1 MAGSQVAVLR
11 QQIES
16 ICFAMHQGLSG
27 LAAGTARHTF
37 IVRKH
42 IELQCAQEQLAHVI
56 GDEKS
61 IVAMCE
67 IYERSVIDG

>member
-11 QQIES
+11 QQIEL
-16 ICFAMHQGLSG
+16 ICDSMHQGLSG

-42 IELQCAQEQLAHVI
+42 MELQSAQEQMAHVI

-67 IYERSVIDG
+67 IYERSVLNG

>member
-16 ICFAMHQGLSG
+16 ICFSMNRGLSG
-27 LAAGTARHTF
+27 LASGTARHTF
-37 IVRKH
+37 IVHKH
-42 IELQCAQEQLAHVI
+42 MELQSAQEQLAHVI

-61 IVAMCE
+61 IVTMCE
-67 IYERSVIDG
+67 IYERSVVDG